1 MSKFDALFEPFTLSG
16 MELSNR
22 IVMAPMTRSF
32 SPNGVPGEDVADYY
46 ARRAAADVG
55 LLITEGT
62 TVRRPGSS
70 FDPRVP
76 NFHQDDALAGWKNVV
91 EKVHAEGGKIAP
103 QIWHVGYMRKPGTGP
118 YPEAKSDSPS
128 GVLHNGKQIEDSPS
142 TEEVEDMALAFVEGI
157 VKAKELG
164 FDCAEIHGAHGYLVD
179 QFFWGVMNRRD
190 DRFGGSAVDR
200 AKFAGEVIAEARKQ
214 VGPDYP
220 IILRI
225 SQWKQQD
232 YTARLTETPEEFG
245 AFLQVFADA
254 GVSCIHCSQR
264 RYWEPEFPDV
274 DGENGLNTAGWA
286 KKLTGLP
293 TITVGSVG
301 LSAEFTGSFR
311 GEGSKTRPLDDLIP
325 RLEKGEFDLV
335 AVGRAL
341 LQDPEWAKK
350 VKEGRQSELRDY
362 DGGALQTLY

>member
-1 MSKFDALFEPFTLSG
+1 MAKLDALFQPFTLSG
-16 MELSNR
+16 MELPNR
-22 IVMAPMTRSF
+22 IVMAPMTRSH
-32 SPNGVPGEDVADYY
+32 SPDGIPGEDVADYY
-46 ARRAAADVG
+46 ARRAEADVG

-70 FDPRVP
+70 FDTRVP
-76 NFHQDDALAGWKNVV
+76 NFYEETALAGWKNVV
-91 EKVHAEGGKIAP
+91 EKVHARGGKIAP

-118 YPEAKSDSPS
+118 FPEAKSDSPS
-128 GVLHNGKQIEDSPS
+128 GVLHNGKKIDETP
-142 TEEVEDMALAFVEGI
+142 TTAEVEDMINAYVEGI
-157 VKAKELG
+157 VNAKELG

-179 QFFWGVMNRRD
+179 QFFWNVMNTRD
-190 DRFGGSAVDR
+190 DRFGGTLADR
-200 AKFAGEVIAEARKQ
+200 AKFAGEIISEARKR

-232 YTARLTETPEEFG
+232 YTARLAQTVDEFE
-245 AFLQVFADA
+245 AFLKVFADA

-264 RYWEPEFPDV
+264 RYWEPEFPDI

-301 LSAEFTGSFR
+301 LSSEFTGSFR
-311 GEGSKTRPLDDLIP
+311 GEGSKTRPLSDLIE

-341 LQDPEWAKK
+341 LQDPLWAQK
-350 VKEGRQSELRDY
+350 VKEGRLEELSDY
-362 DGGALQTLY
+362 NGAALQTLY